1 MYKITKEDIDINEII
16 KKVAS
21 ERAGAIVTFL
31 GVTRA
36 IDEGDE
42 RRISYLDYDAYP
54 EMAEEQMKKIG
65 EEAKSKFKIA
75 EVCVYH
81 KIGRVNVG
89 EASVGIAVSSPHRE
103 DGFLACK
110 YIIDRIKEITP
121 IWKKEVWEGGEQ
133 WKGKE

>member
-1 MYKITKEDIDINEII
+1 MYKITENEISI
-16 KKVAS
+16 DELTKKVATA
-21 ERAGAIVTFL
+21 RAGAIVTFL
-31 GVTRA
+31 GVTRG
-36 IDEGDE
+36 IDDGDDRE
-42 RRISYLDYDAYP
+42 ISYLDYDAYR

-65 EEAKSKFKIA
+65 EEAKSKFSIA
-75 EVCVYH
+75 EICVLH
-81 KIGRVNVG
+81 KSGKVAVG

-121 IWKKEVWEGGEQ
+121 IWKKEVWEGGEK

>member
-1 MYKITKEDIDINEII
+1 MYKITEKDIKIDELV
-16 KKVAS
+16 KKVATPK
-21 ERAGAIVTFL
+21 AGAVVTFL

-36 IDEGDE
+36 VDEGDD
-42 RRISYLDYDAYP
+42 RVISRLDYDAYS
-54 EMAEEQMKKIG
+54 EMAEEQMEKIG

-75 EVCVYH
+75 EVCVFH
-81 KIGRVNVG
+81 KVGKVSVG
-89 EASVGIAVSSPHRE
+89 EASVGIAVSSPHRG

-121 IWKKEVWEGGEQ
+121 IWKKEVWEGGEK